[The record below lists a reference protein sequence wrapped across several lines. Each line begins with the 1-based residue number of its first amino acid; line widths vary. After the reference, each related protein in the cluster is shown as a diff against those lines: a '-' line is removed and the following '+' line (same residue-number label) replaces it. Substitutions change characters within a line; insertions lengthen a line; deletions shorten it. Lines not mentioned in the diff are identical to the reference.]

1 MNDMSMHD
9 AAVASPAPWVTA
21 LREAARG
28 RIVVLGIG
36 NDLRAD
42 DAAGSLVARSLR
54 ERFPDAVFDGG
65 QAPENASGPLRRA
78 RPDTVVVVDA
88 ADFGGAPGEIRFA
101 TPGEAGGLTLGTHAL
116 PIGTF
121 MAALAEMTNADVHLA
136 AIQAAATEFGGT
148 MTPEV
153 AAAVAAVVRELATI
167 LEAPKPGE
175 TR

>member
-1 MNDMSMHD
+1 M
-9 AAVASPAPWVTA
+9 APWAAA
-21 LREAARG
+21 LRAAATG
-28 RIVVLGIG
+28 RVVILGVG

-42 DAAGSLVARSLR
+42 DGVGSVVARSLR

-65 QAPENASGPLRRA
+65 QAPENASGPVRRA

-88 ADFGGAPGEIRFA
+88 AEFGGAAGEIRVA
-101 TPGEAGGLTLGTHAL
+101 SAAGAGGLTLGTHAL

-121 MAALAEMTNADVHLA
+121 MQALGEMTGAVVHLV
-136 AIQAAATEFGGT
+136 AIQALATEFGGA

-153 AAAVAAVVRELATI
+153 TAAAGEVTRELAAI
-167 LEAPKPGE
+167 LETSRTGE